1 MHSLHACLRELVRQT
16 SIKAWS
22 ERMVVETNLDTWDGA
37 AECPLV
43 LVSRASPST
52 SCSHPRG
59 PLPPGCGLR
68 TSVWGPWGRGQVGV
82 TLLLQGL
89 LESASAGILF

>member
-1 MHSLHACLRELVRQT
+1 MHSLHACLRELVRQM

-22 ERMVVETNLDTWDGA
+22 EMMVMEMNLDTWGGVA
-37 AECPLV
+37 GCPLV

-52 SCSHPRG
+52 SCSRPRG

-68 TSVWGPWGRGQVGV
+68 TSVWGLRGGGAVGV
-82 TLLLQGL
+82 TLMLQGL
-89 LESASAGILF
+89 LESPSS